1 MKKTELGSL
10 RRGDGYSL
18 TYLPSAASGVVR
30 KTREDSHMY
39 TAMAVLYLA
48 NVDKLVAWALIY
60 MHPHGFVNNGFV
72 GNRFET

>member
-1 MKKTELGSL
+1 M
-10 RRGDGYSL
+10 
-18 TYLPSAASGVVR
+18 VR